1 MMRTT
6 LNTSPSIESRA
17 PLRASL
23 SALGALALGP
33 AFAILYAALAPQGS
47 IADGMAWAAYMVA
60 TASIAAIAGL
70 IFGVPRMRSDY
81 QPSQTERYLAN
92 SNLEQISDWLTKVL
106 VGAAL
111 VQIAAVPSALA
122 AAGRWLGEG
131 LTVSN
136 ADAFSCVAVL
146 YGAGVGFGGA
156 YLWARLRLR
165 VLLEATDRNAAE
177 ESQRERHVR
186 VLRQLTQS
194 PDQGE
199 PESTEALRY
208 AVQGAMTSVKAV
220 PPSANPTILWVD
232 DFPQNNTPIVSTLRE
247 LGIAVE
253 IALTTAEALAR
264 VGVNNYNLII
274 TDLGRKEGE
283 EDRSMAGLE
292 LINELRARGHGVPV
306 IVFAGSRGLQ
316 HRAELTAAGAAMVT
330 NKASDLIPVAVDL
343 AVRGNADTR

>member
-1 MMRTT
+1 MTISLST
-6 LNTSPSIESRA
+6 FTASDGAA
-17 PLRASL
+17 PLQARL
-23 SALGALALGP
+23 SAKSAIALGP
-33 AFAILYAALAPQGS
+33 TAAIFYAALAPEGS
-47 IADGMAWAAYMVA
+47 IADGLAWTAYMAA

-70 IFGVPRMRSDY
+70 IFGVPRMRADY
-81 QPSQTERYLAN
+81 QPAESERYLAN

-111 VQIAAVPSALA
+111 VQIAVVPSALGD
-122 AAGRWLGEG
+122 AGRWLGKG

-136 ADAFSCVAVL
+136 ADAYSCVAVL

-186 VLRQLTQS
+186 TLRQLTQT

-208 AVQGAMTSVKAV
+208 AVQGAMTSVKAA
-220 PPSANPTILWVD
+220 PPSANPAILWVD

-247 LGIAVE
+247 LGINVE
-253 IALTTAEALAR
+253 LALTTTEALAR
-264 VGVNNYNLII
+264 VAIDAYNLII
-274 TDLGRKEGE
+274 TDLGRKEDGD
-283 EDRSMAGLE
+283 DRDMAGLE
-292 LINELRARGHGVPV
+292 LIKELRARGHGVPV
-306 IVFAGSRGLQ
+306 IVYAGYRGLQ
-316 HRAELTAAGAAMVT
+316 HRSELTAAGATMVT

-343 AVRGNADTR
+343 AVRGTSGAP